1 MLKYE
6 RKNIK
11 KIKKNVMFIFYME
24 VIWFNM
30 FQKYFKVIKKGR
42 NLNFFL
48 DMLNCEIF

>member
-30 FQKYFKVIKKGR
+30 FQKYFKVIKKE
-42 NLNFFL
+42 
-48 DMLNCEIF
+48 EI